1 MAVRVVGVALL
12 AFVTM
17 VGQAVAA
24 DVDLGTRPGIELGG
38 QAFYY
43 EYKEPGVAQ
52 EIGPKIGVTGSGTL
66 VLPRSVFLRA
76 EGRFAL
82 GPVDYSGSG
91 TKTNDTNELWEI
103 RGIVGQDLGFDRF
116 VLAPFTGLG
125 YRHLYDDLRGLTST
139 GAAGYRRDSQY
150 FYVPLGASARFPFDD
165 AARLSVTAEY
175 DLFLAGRQKTQLC
188 DVSAAY
194 CSAFGTINNKQD
206 VGYGARLAVA
216 YETAHW
222 SVGPFVNYWNIG
234 DSDVVVRSGTGWF
247 EPHNWTVEAGLQ
259 AAYRF

>member
-1 MAVRVVGVALL
+1 MTARVLVIAALAL
-12 AFVTM
+12 ATTF
-17 VGQAVAA
+17 GQAVAA
-24 DVDLGTRPGIELGG
+24 EVNLDTRPGLELGG

-43 EYKEPGVAQ
+43 EYKEPGVAR
-52 EIGPKIGVTGSGTL
+52 EIGPKIGVTGSGTA
-66 VLPRSVFLRA
+66 VLPGSFFLRA

-91 TKTNDTNELWEI
+91 TRTNDTNELWEI
-103 RGIVGQDLGFDRF
+103 RGIAGKDIRFERF
-116 VLAPFTGLG
+116 VLAPFAGIG

-139 GAAGYRRDSQY
+139 GAAGYRRDSRY
-150 FYVPLGASARFPFDD
+150 FYVPLGATSRFPFDET
-165 AARLSVTAEY
+165 ARLSVAAEY
-175 DLFLAGRQKTQLC
+175 DLFLRGRQKTQLC

-194 CSAFGTINNKQD
+194 CSAYGTIDNKQD

-247 EPHNWTVEAGLQ
+247 EPHNWTLEAGLQ